1 MARLHADE
9 KCSTVLTPFRGI
21 VHAVLLSSL
30 LKYSLRLEGLIKVT
44 HVRLFLIICLLLFM
58 SMHSCHTFCSLPMP
72 VAKRS
77 FSTEA
82 DSSIISK

>member
-44 HVRLFLIICLLLFM
+44 HVRLFLIIYLLLIYVHAQLSHFLQFTNAR
-58 SMHSCHTFCSLPMP
+58 CKKKLL
-72 VAKRS
+72 
-77 FSTEA
+77 
-82 DSSIISK
+82 D